1 MIFFFVKKFVV
12 DVIDLILVK
21 VKKVEMDVREVLIYD
36 IEVVSIYEFVC
47 QGILVLNL
55 VGIRQGSNSDYI
67 FIVVKDNFW

>member
-1 MIFFFVKKFVV
+1 MIVFIVNKFII

-55 VGIRQGSNSDYI
+55 VGIRQGSYSDCF

>member
-1 MIFFFVKKFVV
+1 MIVFIVNKFII

-47 QGILVLNL
+47 
-55 VGIRQGSNSDYI
+55 
-67 FIVVKDNFW
+67 